1 MIEVGDL
8 VRLREIVFGSNHRGV
23 WLVVATR
30 PHHGRRGSVCGD
42 KLFTLQKGHKRVT
55 CFKMHLFKV

>member
-8 VRLREIVFGSNHRGV
+8 VRLREVVFGSNHRGV

-30 PHHGRRGSVCGD
+30 RACGD